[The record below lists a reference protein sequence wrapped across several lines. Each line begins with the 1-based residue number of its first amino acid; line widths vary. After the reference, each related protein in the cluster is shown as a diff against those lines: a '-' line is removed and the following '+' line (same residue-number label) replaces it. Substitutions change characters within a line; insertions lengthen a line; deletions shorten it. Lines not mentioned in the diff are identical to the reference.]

1 MFLSRISCL
10 LLASHAATFPTV
22 FAQGLRKSTTISE
35 SNTQISNYETMKST
49 AQKGLSLLSSFIGDK
64 QGKHD
69 RSLASDFHYKQMGI
83 DIDGLAA
90 EDHLGKSV
98 ALSKDGLRV
107 AASASHANNGKGV
120 TTVFDW
126 DATLEQ
132 WVQIGQDIVGPSTTK
147 LLGHSID
154 MNEDGTRLIVGAP
167 ETGNNKGRAYVYEL
181 DATSTWQMLGDALFE
196 AGTQQAGFSVTMN
209 ASGDQVA
216 FGAPNTD
223 VGTGLGRVIA
233 YKLIN
238 GQWAQMGQNL
248 DCDDYY
254 GSYFGN
260 AISMDASGDRLVIGG
275 REDSY
280 YSFGTV
286 RVYDYDNTTN
296 QWVQVGDIDGE
307 YYYDRFGSDVDISE
321 DGNTIAVAAS
331 TSDEGA
337 KFAGQFY
344 VYEFD
349 GSANWVRKGQPVV
362 GTDLAGFLGD
372 TIAISGDGTHVAVG
386 VPGNDESGVNAGQ
399 VMIFTYSEV
408 ENDWVKQDGVTGE
421 CAGHKLG
428 EHGEAVALDRT
439 GSYLAV
445 GTQRGGS
452 DYYSGMARVYESV
465 AGEGTSGSINL
476 CN

>member
-1 MFLSRISCL
+1 
-10 LLASHAATFPTV
+10 
-22 FAQGLRKSTTISE
+22 
-35 SNTQISNYETMKST
+35 
-49 AQKGLSLLSSFIGDK
+49 
-64 QGKHD
+64 
-69 RSLASDFHYKQMGI
+69 
-83 DIDGLAA
+83 
-90 EDHLGKSV
+90 
-98 ALSKDGLRV
+98 
-107 AASASHANNGKGV
+107 
-120 TTVFDW
+120 
-126 DATLEQ
+126 
-132 WVQIGQDIVGPSTTK
+132 
-147 LLGHSID
+147 
-154 MNEDGTRLIVGAP
+154 MNEDGTRLILGAP
-167 ETGNNKGRAYVYEL
+167 ETNNSNGRAYVYEL
-181 DATSTWQMLGDALFE
+181 DATNTWQILGNALVE
-196 AGTQQAGFSVTMN
+196 AGLQQAGFSVTIN

-216 FGAPNTD
+216 LGAPNTV

-238 GQWAQMGQNL
+238 GQWTQIGQNL

-321 DGNTIAVAAS
+321 DGSTIAVAAS

-344 VYEFD
+344 VYEYD
-349 GSANWVRKGQPVV
+349 ANVANWIRKGEPVV

-372 TIAISGDGTHVAVG
+372 TISISGDGTHVAVG

-399 VMIFTYSEV
+399 VMVFTFSDAGQE
-408 ENDWVKQDGVTGE
+408 WVKQDGITGE
-421 CAGHKLG
+421 CDGHKLG

-439 GSYLAV
+439 GSHLAV
-445 GTQRGGS
+445 GTQRGGET
-452 DYYSGMARVYESV
+452 YYSGMARVYEQV